1 MKTRGCGVVS
11 PSSFFLAR
19 SIVISRNG
27 WATWIAASPIP
38 GASYMVS
45 NMSSASLRISE
56 VTFSIG
62 LETSRNCL
70 SGRMMIS
77 RSAMMSLGCLGGRF
91 KLPTCRGQSDA
102 RAPFTFG

>member
-1 MKTRGCGVVS
+1 M
-11 PSSFFLAR
+11 
-19 SIVISRNG
+19 VISRNG
-27 WATWIAASPIP
+27 CATWIAASPMP

-45 NMSSASLRISE
+45 NMSSANLRISA

-77 RSAMMSLGCLGGRF
+77 RMAMMSLKAL
-91 KLPTCRGQSDA
+91 A
-102 RAPFTFG
+102 RDLSC